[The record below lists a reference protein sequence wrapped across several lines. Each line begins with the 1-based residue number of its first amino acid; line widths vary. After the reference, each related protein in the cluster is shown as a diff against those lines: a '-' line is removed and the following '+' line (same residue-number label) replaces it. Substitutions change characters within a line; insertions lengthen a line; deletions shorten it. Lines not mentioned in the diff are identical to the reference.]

1 MFSHTSASQ
10 IETLVT
16 SSFQAEFLTR
26 SEDDFQNG
34 LPSFSKRVW
43 FSKKKKGGEVGSRV
57 PITTKEAQPYS
68 VTRTFSTTEVPLGKK
83 ACDKAAPTSPAAKE
97 AAETGT
103 LERPGESAQVSY
115 LDTPCVEVLQIADGS
130 GNQE

>member
-1 MFSHTSASQ
+1 MVFK
-10 IETLVT
+10 ET
-16 SSFQAEFLTR
+16 
-26 SEDDFQNG
+26 N
-34 LPSFSKRVW
+34 
-43 FSKKKKGGEVGSRV
+43 KGGEVGSRV
-57 PITTKEAQPYS
+57 PIMSKEAQPYS
-68 VTRTFSTTEVPLGKK
+68 VTRTFSPTVVPLGKE
-83 ACDKAAPTSPAAKE
+83 ACDEAAPTTSPAAKE